1 MPSFIEG
8 QETWF
13 ITTLC
18 FQPVNLYKPMLS
30 RQSLEAERALA
41 IYYIEQISPS
51 PMSTKP
57 SVCNRK
63 GSRLS
68 WVKMNL
74 CGSVTRIT
82 GSLPKLQRMLV
93 CQGQWGRLGKVHQ
106 YCKLF
111 FRILNDWVQFVI
123 VSVVSHKLTMCKTE
137 DASFQRTCPGSRR
150 LFANEGFCFT
160 PR

>member
-1 MPSFIEG
+1 
-8 QETWF
+8 
-13 ITTLC
+13 
-18 FQPVNLYKPMLS
+18 MLS

-57 SVCNRK
+57 SVCNTK

-68 WVKMNL
+68 SQNEFMRERHEDNWVIAQTSKD
-74 CGSVTRIT
+74 V
-82 GSLPKLQRMLV
+82 SLP
-93 CQGQWGRLGKVHQ
+93 GQWGRLGKVHQ
-106 YCKLF
+106 YYKLF

-137 DASFQRTCPGSRR
+137 DGSFQRTCPGSRR

-160 PR
+160 SR

>member
-1 MPSFIEG
+1 
-8 QETWF
+8 
-13 ITTLC
+13 
-18 FQPVNLYKPMLS
+18 MLS

-57 SVCNRK
+57 SVCNTK

-68 WVKMNL
+68 SQNEFMRERHEDNWVIAQTPKD
-74 CGSVTRIT
+74 V
-82 GSLPKLQRMLV
+82 SLP
-93 CQGQWGRLGKVHQ
+93 GQWGRLGKVHQ

-160 PR
+160 SR